1 MVWSFEPAASL
12 PHPLNPSHRLNIHTN
27 THTNN
32 LIALITEFASKL
44 GRNSPSVLLVVD
56 DLVLCTVLFSFILT
70 SHSRSCF
77 YPLLHP
83 RGGGCPD
90 LLSLLFHP
98 PLRTISRFARCCLD
112 QIWQNRE
119 GGEVKRKVQEL
130 RRVQEGCRSFEIRK
144 MKSLRNGE
152 YSATVMWR
160 VKGTFS
166 LLFPPSI
173 PHSAFYW
180 SGKHGRERA

>member
-1 MVWSFEPAASL
+1 M
-12 PHPLNPSHRLNIHTN
+12 
-27 THTNN
+27 
-32 LIALITEFASKL
+32 
-44 GRNSPSVLLVVD
+44 LLVVD

-83 RGGGCPD
+83 PGGGCPD

-98 PLRTISRFARCCLD
+98 PLRTISRFTRCCLD

-160 VKGTFS
+160 VKGTFC
-166 LLFPPSI
+166 LLFPPI
-173 PHSAFYW
+173 HSSFCFLLEW
-180 SGKHGRERA
+180 KTWQREDLRWQVRVRRRLPNTVCVCVCVWNGPKTELKPIRAHTYTQCRDEVKQT